1 MTKAMLVAG
10 SYRDQEWLENLL
22 ADIWYKHFY
31 DVAQPNQVRIVYGR
45 KAKRQLGSIRLDPND
60 RVTSIITV
68 NPIFQDL
75 EVPEFVI
82 RATIVHEMTHYAHGF
97 NSPLQQK
104 QRHPHSGG
112 VIRREF
118 AERGLERLY
127 IDQNRWL
134 KLNWLSTLTK
144 YFDMTSYRVV
154 GKKTTVIKMP
164 KPFWY

>member
-1 MTKAMLVAG
+1 MTKKMLVAD

-31 DVAQPNQVRIVYGR
+31 DVTQPNQVRIVFGR
-45 KAKRQLGSIRLDPND
+45 KAKRQLGSIRLDSKD
-60 RVTSIITV
+60 RVTSIITI

-118 AERGLERLY
+118 AERGLKQLY

-134 KLNWLSTLTK
+134 KLNWLKILSK
-144 YFDMTSYRVV
+144 YFDMSNKYIVA
-154 GKKTTVIKMP
+154 KKTTIIKIP